1 MYFKYAAA
9 LASVLT
15 LTLAQTYTDCN
26 PLEESC
32 NPDPGLNS
40 KSFDSDFTQGDSA
53 LDGWVKA
60 AGDVSFGPDG
70 AELTINKQ
78 GDAPTIETDFYFF
91 FGKAEVVMKA
101 APGTGIV
108 SSVVV
113 ESDVL
118 DEVDWE
124 ALGGVPTQIQTN
136 YFGKGD
142 TSSYD
147 RVTYEPVDST
157 QSSFHTYTIEWT
169 PQAISW
175 AIDGDVRRTL
185 TRAEAQ
191 GGSRFPQTPARLRIG
206 IWAGGD
212 PTNGEGTIEW
222 AGGETDYSAAPFT
235 MYIKSVHIENTYP
248 GNEYSYSD
256 NSGDWQSINVDGS
269 KPDSSASPSSSTSS
283 DSTTTTKTTTS
294 SSSSSTSTDSET
306 TTSTTTSITTST
318 TDSETSSPTSTSTDS
333 DSETSTSDSDSSSP
347 TATETGSGSSSGSS
361 SDSSSEATS
370 TSGSGSGSDSESGSS
385 SSSPTESEGATST
398 DSTDG
403 PEFTGAA
410 SSLTKSAG
418 GLFTII
424 GVMAAML
431 QL

>member
-1 MYFKYAAA
+1 MYLKYAAA
-9 LASVLT
+9 LASVLP
-15 LTLAQTYTDCN
+15 LALAQTYTDCN
-26 PLEESC
+26 PLEKSC
-32 NPDPGLNS
+32 KPDPGLNS

-53 LDGWVKA
+53 LDGWIKA

-91 FGKAEVVMKA
+91 FGKAEVVMKT

-108 SSVVV
+108 SSVVI

-147 RVTYEPVDST
+147 RVTYEPVDGP
-157 QSSFHTYTIEWT
+157 QNSFHTYTIEWT
-169 PQAISW
+169 PQTVSW
-175 AIDGDVRRTL
+175 AINGDVRRTL

-256 NSGDWQSINVDGS
+256 NSGDWQSINVDNS
-269 KPDSSASPSSSTSS
+269 KPDTSASSSSSTSS
-283 DSTTTTKTTTS
+283 DSTTTTKSTAS

-306 TTSTTTSITTST
+306 TTSTT
-318 TDSETSSPTSTSTDS
+318 DSETSSPTSTTTDS

-347 TATETGSGSSSGSS
+347 TATETGAGSGSGSGSGPS
-361 SDSSSEATS
+361 SDSSSDATS

-385 SSSPTESEGATST
+385 SSTPTESEGATPT
-398 DSTDG
+398 DSTDD

-410 SSLTKSAG
+410 SSLTKSVG
-418 GLFTII
+418 GLFTVV

-431 QL
+431 HL

>member
-1 MYFKYAAA
+1 MYLKYAAA
-9 LASVLT
+9 LASVLP
-15 LTLAQTYTDCN
+15 LALGQTYTDCN
-26 PLEESC
+26 PLEKSC
-32 NPDPGLNS
+32 KPDPGLNS

-91 FGKAEVVMKA
+91 FGKAEVVMKT

-108 SSVVV
+108 SSVVI

-147 RVTYEPVDST
+147 RVTYEPVDGP

-169 PQAISW
+169 PQTVSW

-256 NSGDWQSINVDGS
+256 NSGDWQSINVDNS
-269 KPDSSASPSSSTSS
+269 KPDSSASSSSSTSS
-283 DSTTTTKTTTS
+283 DSTITTTTKSTTS
-294 SSSSSTSTDSET
+294 SSSSSTSISSE
-306 TTSTTTSITTST
+306 I
-318 TDSETSSPTSTSTDS
+318 SSPTSTSTDS
-333 DSETSTSDSDSSSP
+333 DSATSTSDSDSSSP
-347 TATETGSGSSSGSS
+347 TAIETGSGSGSGSGSS
-361 SDSSSEATS
+361 SDSSSDATS
-370 TSGSGSGSDSESGSS
+370 TSTTGSDSGSGSESGSS
-385 SSSPTESEGATST
+385 SSTPTESEGATST
-398 DSTDG
+398 DSTDD

-418 GLFTII
+418 GLFTVV

>member
-1 MYFKYAAA
+1 MYLKYAAA
-9 LASVLT
+9 LASVLP
-15 LTLAQTYTDCN
+15 LTVAQTFTDCN
-26 PLEESC
+26 PLEETC
-32 NPDPGLNS
+32 KPDPGLNS

-60 AGDVSFGPDG
+60 AGDVNFGPDG
-70 AELTINKQ
+70 AELTINKK

-91 FGKAEVVMKA
+91 FGKAEVVMKT

-124 ALGGVPTQIQTN
+124 ALGGVPTQVQTN

-147 RVTYEPVDST
+147 RVTYEPVDGP

-169 PQAISW
+169 PQTISW
-175 AIDGDVRRTL
+175 AIDGDTRRTL

-212 PTNGEGTIEW
+212 PSNGEGTIEW
-222 AGGETDYSAAPFT
+222 AGGETDYGAAPFT

-256 NSGDWQSINVDGS
+256 NSGDWQSIDVDNS
-269 KPDSSASPSSSTSS
+269 KPDTSSSSSSTSS
-283 DSTTTTKTTTS
+283 DTTTSSTTITTTTTTTSS
-294 SSSSSTSTDSET
+294 SSSSSTSTDSDDT
-306 TTSTTTSITTST
+306 TTST
-318 TDSETSSPTSTSTDS
+318 TDSETSSPT
-333 DSETSTSDSDSSSP
+333 ETSTSGSDSSSP
-347 TATETGSGSSSGSS
+347 TATETGSGSGSGSSGSS
-361 SDSSSEATS
+361 SDSGSDA
-370 TSGSGSGSDSESGSS
+370 TSGSGSGSGSGSS
-385 SSSPTESEGATST
+385 STPTESEGATST
-398 DSTDG
+398 GGSDD

-410 SSLTKSAG
+410 SSLMTPAS
-418 GLFTII
+418 GLFTVV
-424 GVMAAML
+424 GMMAAML